1 MPGEFEREN
10 IIEYVAPVPPRFPP
24 NPFERFSMRSLRF
37 LLVVPV
43 LIAFVAPAVALP
55 PFQIEFKKDYLDS
68 LKDKKFAEE
77 MNKADVKCLV
87 CHQGK
92 QKKNRNAFGKDV
104 GKLLTKKDA
113 KDKDKIAAGLKKA
126 LAMHVDPK
134 DDKSETYMDRLMASK
149 WPGGN
154 LEDLKKDP
162 KKAGAAEPEAKK
174 E

>member
-1 MPGEFEREN
+1 
-10 IIEYVAPVPPRFPP
+10 
-24 NPFERFSMRSLRF
+24 MRSLRF

-55 PFQIEFKKDYLDS
+55 PFQIEFKKDYTDS

-92 QKKNRNAFGKDV
+92 QKKNRNDFGKV
-104 GKLLTKKDA
+104 VAKFLTKKDA
-113 KDKDKIAAGLKKA
+113 KDKEKIAAGLKKA

-134 DDKSETYMDRLMASK
+134 DEKSETYMDRLLASK
-149 WPGGN
+149 WPGGK

-162 KKAGAAEPEAKK
+162 PKKAGDAEPETKK

>member
-1 MPGEFEREN
+1 
-10 IIEYVAPVPPRFPP
+10 
-24 NPFERFSMRSLRF
+24 MRYCRCLIAI
-37 LLVVPV
+37 PV
-43 LIAFVAPAVALP
+43 LIAIASPVGALP
-55 PFQIEFKKDYLDS
+55 VNNTEFKKEYVDT

-92 QKKNRNAFGKDV
+92 NRKNRNAFGNDV
-104 GKLLTKKDA
+104 SKLLTKKDA
-113 KDKDKIAAGLKKA
+113 KDKEKIAAGLKKA

-134 DDKSETYMDRLMASK
+134 NDKSETYLDLLKASK
-149 WPGGN
+149 WPGGK

-162 KKAGAAEPEAKK
+162 KKGEGAEKEDKK

>member
-1 MPGEFEREN
+1 
-10 IIEYVAPVPPRFPP
+10 
-24 NPFERFSMRSLRF
+24 MRSLRF

-43 LIAFVAPAVALP
+43 LIAFVAPVVALP
-55 PFQIEFKKDYLDS
+55 PFQIEFKKDYIDS

-92 QKKNRNAFGKDV
+92 QKKNRNDFGKV
-104 GKLLTKKDA
+104 VAKFLTKKDA

-126 LAMHVDPK
+126 LAVHVNPK
-134 DDKSETYMDRLMASK
+134 DEKSETYMDRLMASK
-149 WPGGN
+149 WPGGK

-162 KKAGAAEPEAKK
+162 PKKAGEAEPEAKK

>member
-1 MPGEFEREN
+1 
-10 IIEYVAPVPPRFPP
+10 
-24 NPFERFSMRSLRF
+24 MRALR
-37 LLVVPV
+37 L
-43 LIAFVAPAVALP
+43 LIAVSVLAVFASSAGAFP
-55 PFQIEFKKDYLDS
+55 QFYAEFKKDYVDE

-77 MNKADVKCLV
+77 LKGEAKCFV

-92 QKKNRNAFGKDV
+92 QKKNRNAFGKEV
-104 GKLLTKKDA
+104 GKLLTKKEQ
-113 KDKDKIAAGLKKA
+113 KDPAKIAAGLKKA

-149 WPGGN
+149 WPGGK

-162 KKAGAAEPEAKK
+162 KKPGDAAKEEKK